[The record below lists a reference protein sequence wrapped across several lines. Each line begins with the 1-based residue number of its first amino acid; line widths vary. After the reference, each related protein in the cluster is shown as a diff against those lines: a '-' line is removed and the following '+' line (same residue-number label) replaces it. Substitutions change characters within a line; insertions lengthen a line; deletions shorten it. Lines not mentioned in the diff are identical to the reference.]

1 MIRVVVFSVF
11 ALVVFVFGTSAS
23 ASAAGSC
30 PSVRAHAKTQLEFR
44 LGRGFDP
51 TQSYAMYSV
60 DIASNGSVSNVT
72 VLRSSGDVRLDA
84 AGAGAIAKNDY
95 DAATRSCVAI
105 GTAFAFQLNF
115 RRPSSGGS
123 APPPPEIVD
132 CDRAV
137 NRAIVAPAP
146 PGDPRRGSA
155 HGRAIA
161 KVLVDEHGV
170 PTATLEQS
178 TGDELLDAETLRVA
192 RESKYTIVTSTKCP
206 VGPRTATIDLTFY
219 TP

>member
-1 MIRVVVFSVF
+1 MIRVVVFSAF

-51 TQSYAMYSV
+51 TQSFAMYSV
-60 DIASNGSVSNVT
+60 DIASNGSLSNVT

-105 GTAFAFQLNF
+105 GTAFAFQLNMGC
-115 RRPSSGGS
+115 R
-123 APPPPEIVD
+123 
-132 CDRAV
+132 
-137 NRAIVAPAP
+137 
-146 PGDPRRGSA
+146 PRRSNSR
-155 HGRAIA
+155 RAMNYSTSRPF
-161 KVLVDEHGV
+161 VL
-170 PTATLEQS
+170 PANRNTRS
-178 TGDELLDAETLRVA
+178 
-192 RESKYTIVTSTKCP
+192 
-206 VGPRTATIDLTFY
+206 
-219 TP
+219 